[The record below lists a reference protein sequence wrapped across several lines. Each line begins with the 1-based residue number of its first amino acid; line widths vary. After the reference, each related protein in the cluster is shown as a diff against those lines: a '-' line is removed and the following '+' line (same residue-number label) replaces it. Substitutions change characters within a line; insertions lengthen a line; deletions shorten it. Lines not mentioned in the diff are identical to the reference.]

1 MEKEIFRNTKK
12 IVITGPESSGK
23 TTLFTDLKSLNGYNF
38 VSEYSRKY
46 IQHINRP
53 YNYNDI
59 LEIAKYHVSNQIS
72 ISRKG
77 LPIIFDTD
85 LLTLLIWC
93 EYKYKKCHPF
103 ILDQLI
109 NHPPDLYL
117 ICDPNIPWEFD
128 VQRENPNDRKELFN
142 IHLKK
147 IRELGV
153 EFEIIE
159 GDNSIRISQAKK
171 ILQKI

>member
-1 MEKEIFRNTKK
+1 MEKEIFSNTKK

-38 VSEYSRKY
+38 ISEYSRKY

-72 ISRKG
+72 VSRKG

-109 NHPPDLYL
+109 NHPDLYL
-117 ICDPNIPWEFD
+117 TCNPNIPGNL
-128 VQRENPNDRKELFN
+128 RSKRNPNDRKELFN
-142 IHLKK
+142 IHLRK

-153 EFEIIE
+153 EFNIE
-159 GDNSIRISQAKK
+159 GYNSIRISQAKK